1 MSLLIT
7 SNYQDEYASVL
18 KDDKGQKINQGT
30 PIQNPASYSNHLT
43 NPLRIPPNSEVAV
56 QSVCFNRKKVFNVAD
71 GDLWYF
77 YNGKALR
84 TAGGGLA
91 EGTGIWKTNFGNYLT
106 ENATHLN
113 MEHSVNIPIPIE
125 MRPGEYNTAEF
136 QVELAR
142 AVNECFTNPMWWK
155 RCRVETYSTGGTWD
169 GWKFKFGSRALQTA
183 DTQAKNLITWRGF
196 DENTPKETG
205 GSSWTQTI
213 DGNTMVLKRNVETA
227 DHDSINCSIIN
238 MDVPMNLANGAVEI
252 DLFDDHDDSGDSYA
266 GFGFTRPKLYEQ
278 NMPFFKDNEN
288 SGNAGIGMPFHDAY
302 NDRVGYCD
310 YRVDWNEHLD
320 GSGAELILSHVVWD
334 AEKSCTIQK
343 EIEYWKAFPGGDNGS
358 SNPVKNKITKANLA
372 SGGGSGY
379 KGIFKV
385 NFIGNGIKLWMQY
398 FTSDGMGGGAN
409 SWKLV
414 CDSTTSAN
422 RKHLAYTWA
431 PITQN
436 KEALYL
442 LVSMK
447 HKNHDVVINK
457 LVADSTIFKGETDE
471 FKFGDEDTC
480 GDSWWS
486 KCRWEQPGG
495 SKTDWKL
502 PLALNVEKRKHQRA
516 DADARDGTEPW
527 WEGVDASS
535 QVPAKTKVLVVS
547 EPIDDTTTQWT
558 PGQYFPCQNA
568 NMGAQLGFPNRSYV
582 ESCATSV
589 GTTYKQNETDAQA
602 DPSAAWHLNSAVK
615 PMSLSHSAFVRC
627 PSLSVE
633 SYNFCKSIPSQILY
647 HLPRGGG
654 GGKAGVGEVEDG
666 NGSEIFCEPAEKTYI
681 KLRNKDWINLTQIQI
696 DICDKNEHLCTD
708 LTGNTTCVLH
718 IKHQDESVGA
728 TR

>member
-30 PIQNPASYSNHLT
+30 PIQNPASYKNHLT

-56 QSVCFNRKKVFNVAD
+56 QSVCFNRKKVFNVAE

-77 YNGKALR
+77 YNGTALR
-84 TAGGGLA
+84 SAGGGLVDAVAKTGLGAFGTDA
-91 EGTGIWKTNFGNYLT
+91 EQ
-106 ENATHLN
+106 LN
-113 MEHSVNIPIPIE
+113 MEHSVNIPVPIE

-142 AVNECFTNPMWWK
+142 AINECYTHPSWFK
-155 RCRVETYSTGGTWD
+155 RCRVETYSVGGTWD
-169 GWKFKFGSRALQTA
+169 GWKFKFGARALVSV
-183 DTQAKNLITWRGF
+183 DTQAKNLVNWRGF
-196 DENTPKETG
+196 DPNTNKTSDANFWTGAVDGDTYVLTRKLETDEG
-205 GSSWTQTI
+205 
-213 DGNTMVLKRNVETA
+213 
-227 DHDSINCSIIN
+227 DSIACSLIN
-238 MDVPMNLANGAVEI
+238 MDVPMNLTQGAVEI
-252 DLFDDHDDSGDSYA
+252 DLFDEHDRLDHNKPC

-278 NMPFFKDNEN
+278 NMPFFKEN
-288 SGNAGIGMPFHDAY
+288 SASGNAGIGMPFHDAD

-310 YRVDWNEHLD
+310 YRVDWNQKLD
-320 GSGAELILSHVVWD
+320 GSGYELILSHVVWD
-334 AEKSCTIQK
+334 KEKSCTVQTP
-343 EIEYWKAFPGGDNGS
+343 IEYWKAMPGGDNGTN
-358 SNPVKNKITKANLA
+358 NPVKNPITA
-372 SGGGSGY
+372 SDMSPNAGTSGY
-379 KGIFKV
+379 QGIFKV

-398 FTSDGMGGGAN
+398 HTKGVGA

-414 CDSTTSAN
+414 CDSTSSSNDNRAN
-422 RKHLAYTWA
+422 LEYTWA

-442 LVSMK
+442 YVSMR
-447 HKNHDVVINK
+447 HKGHDVVINK
-457 LVADSTIFKGETDE
+457 LVADSTIFKGQADE

-495 SKTDWKL
+495 SKTSWKL
-502 PLALNVEKRKHQRA
+502 PLALNVEKRVHQRA
-516 DADARDGTEPW
+516 SGTYDKNAEFW
-527 WEGVDASS
+527 DNLDSKSE
-535 QVPAKTKVLVVS
+535 VPAKTKVLVVS

-558 PGQYFPCQNA
+558 PGNYFPCQNA

-582 ESCATSV
+582 ESNATSV
-589 GTTYKQNETDAQA
+589 GTTYQQDETSALA

-666 NGSEIFCEPAEKTYI
+666 NGSEIFCEPAEKTYV
-681 KLRNKDWINLTQIQI
+681 KLRNKDWINLTQIQV

>member
-7 SNYQDEYASVL
+7 SNFQDEYASVL
-18 KDDKGQKINQGT
+18 KNDKGQKINQGT
-30 PIQNPASYSNHLT
+30 PIQNPASYSNHLQ

-56 QSVCFNRKKVFNVAD
+56 QSVCFNRKKVFNVAE

-84 TAGGGLA
+84 SAGGGLVDA
-91 EGTGIWKTNFGNYLT
+91 TAQSEMGAFLT
-106 ENATHLN
+106 DATQLN
-113 MEHSVNIPIPIE
+113 MEHSVNIPVPIE

-142 AVNECFTNPMWWK
+142 AVNECYTNPMWWK
-155 RCRVETYSTGGTWD
+155 RCRVETYSVGGTWD
-169 GWKFKFGSRALQTA
+169 GWKFKFGSRLLKTDDKQP
-183 DTQAKNLITWRGF
+183 KNLVNWRGF
-196 DENTPKETG
+196 DENTGKTK
-205 GSSWTQTI
+205 SDTTWTESV
-213 DGNTMVLKRNVETA
+213 DGDKYVLQRRVPTA

-252 DLFDDHDDSGDSYA
+252 DLFDDHDKVGNHYC

-278 NMPFFKDNEN
+278 NMPFFKEN
-288 SGNAGIGMPFHDAY
+288 SASGNAGIGMPFHDAD

-334 AEKSCTIQK
+334 ADKSCTVQK
-343 EIEYWKAFPGGDNGS
+343 EIEYWKAMPSGDNGNN
-358 SNPVKNKITKANLA
+358 NPVKAKITKAMLDPD
-372 SGGGSGY
+372 GMTTGY
-379 KGIFKV
+379 RGKFKV

-398 FTSDGMGGGAN
+398 YDNMGAAL
-409 SWKLV
+409 SWKLI
-414 CDSTTSAN
+414 CDSTSSSDN
-422 RKHLAYTWA
+422 RKNLAYTWA

-447 HKNHDVVINK
+447 SFQHDVVIEK
-457 LVADSTIFKGETDE
+457 LIADSTIFKGQADE

-486 KCRWEQPGG
+486 KCRWEAPGG
-495 SKTDWKL
+495 SKTSWKL
-502 PLALNVEKRKHQRA
+502 PLALNVEKRRHQRA
-516 DADARDGTEPW
+516 HGTYDKDAEF
-527 WEGVDASS
+527 WEGLDASS
-535 QVPAKTKVLVVS
+535 EVPAKTKVLVVS

-558 PGQYFPCQNA
+558 PGTYFPCQNA

-582 ESCATSV
+582 ESCATGV
-589 GTTYKQNETDAQA
+589 GSTLEQDESKALA

-666 NGSEIFCEPAEKTYI
+666 NGSEIFCEPSEKTYI